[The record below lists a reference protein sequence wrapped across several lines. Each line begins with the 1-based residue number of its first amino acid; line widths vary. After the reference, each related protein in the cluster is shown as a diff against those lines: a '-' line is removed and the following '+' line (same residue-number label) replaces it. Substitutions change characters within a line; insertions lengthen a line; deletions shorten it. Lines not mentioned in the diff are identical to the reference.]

1 LNGGAR
7 GGELAA
13 AALTARQRRR
23 LVVEATLRVAFTV
36 VVLGTLY
43 YVLPLDHAAD
53 AVTVASIVLGCAA
66 IVVVVAWQLRA
77 ITRSRYPNVR
87 AVEALAF
94 TIPFYLLLFATV
106 YFVMARAAS
115 TNFTAPLTRTD
126 SLYFAVTIFT
136 TVGFG
141 DISAKSEAARLVVTC
156 QMLLDLLLIGV
167 VVKLFFSAITRSQQ
181 RRVAPQAEGDE
192 A

>member
-1 LNGGAR
+1 LNGAVR
-7 GGELAA
+7 GGEPAPL
-13 AALTARQRRR
+13 ALTARQRRR
-23 LVVEATLRVAFTV
+23 LVVDATLRVSVTV

-43 YVLPLDHAAD
+43 FVVPLDHGAD
-53 AVTVASIVLGCAA
+53 AVTVATITLGVAA
-66 IVVVVAWQLRA
+66 MMVVIALQLRA
-77 ITRSRYPNVR
+77 ITKSKYPNIR

-94 TIPFYLLLFATV
+94 TIPLYLLLFATV
-106 YFVMARAAS
+106 YFLMARAAS

-141 DISAKSEAARLVVTC
+141 DISAKSEAGRLVVTF

-167 VVKLFFSAITRSQQ
+167 VVKLFFSAVTRGQQ
-181 RRVAPQAEGDE
+181 RRAAPQAEDDE